1 MSQRVRARP
10 IAIQTSVLIERWL
23 AGAFEH
29 WRNGGSGF
37 GAADTLL
44 WMRDNPHH
52 AVTDERV
59 VRTLID
65 ENPWATIISYN
76 DGEIV
81 ASHYPILLDDAA
93 QELTIVTH
101 VGRPDEQLHGLGTGE
116 VLVIVAGPHGY
127 ISPSWYSEHDTPVPT
142 WNFSV
147 AHCYGVPQILAPEEN
162 LRVLTRLVDHFE
174 RHVEEPVALDQAFG
188 ARLARGTVGIR
199 LRITRFVCKVKMSQD
214 KDEQSRAQIIDALR
228 GPGPYRNLAI
238 ADGVERALE
247 HRR

>member
-1 MSQRVRARP
+1 
-10 IAIQTSVLIERWL
+10 
-23 AGAFEH
+23 
-29 WRNGGSGF
+29 
-37 GAADTLL
+37 
-44 WMRDNPHH
+44 MRDNPHH
-52 AVTDERV
+52 AVIDERV

-65 ENPWATIISYN
+65 ENPWATIVSHN
-76 DGEIV
+76 GGEIV
-81 ASHYPILLDDAA
+81 ASHYPILLDDEA

-147 AHCYGVPQILAPEEN
+147 AHCYGVPEILEPQEN

-174 RHVEEPVALDQAFG
+174 RHVDEPVELDQAVG

-214 KDEQSRAQIIDALR
+214 KDDQSRAQIVEALR
-228 GPGPYRNLAI
+228 RPGPYRNPAV
-238 ADGVERALE
+238 ADGMERAL
-247 HRR
+247 HPDAR